1 MPAPAQRS
9 ASRSAEASPAAWRR
23 RLAGRW
29 RDIAWPAIGILW
41 SAALILGYIGFAR
54 NAAALGQPRSPLD
67 LAYLTL
73 QLIPMNSGAVEPPVP
88 WELNVARLLVPALAA
103 YTLWRAAA
111 VLFREQLA
119 ALRLWRW
126 RDHVVICGLSR
137 KGWLLARGFLDRGE
151 RVVVIEEDEHNDLIE
166 PCRERGAVVLLGDAT
181 DPALLHKAAMP
192 RARRVIAVTADD
204 GVNAEIAVRVQ
215 ALAREASASSFN
227 LHPSTFMRVQA
238 LAREAAARQP
248 RRDPLTCTVH
258 LVDPRLC
265 ELARARELSMEEGAP
280 FRLELFNVFESGGR
294 LMWEAYRGERDGAPE
309 HILVVGLGRLGESLV
324 VHAVRERY
332 WRADEADAA
341 AGPEEGPGTAA
352 LPRSASDAVARL
364 RITVIDEEA
373 GWKCRALEQRY
384 PKLAAACDLAPLEM
398 DVRWP
403 EFEAGAFL
411 EEGPGYPAVSA
422 IFVCF
427 DDDSLGLATALALGH
442 RLRERQVPV
451 IVRMAEAGGLAAL
464 IQPGAGDGMGFANLH
479 AFGLLDH
486 TCSPEVILGGT
497 HQLLA
502 RAIHEGYVRRGL
514 TAGETLETN
523 PSLAPWEELPEDLR
537 QSNFAQADFIGAHL
551 HALGYEL
558 EPLTDW
564 DAAALSFSEEEV
576 ERLAQMEHERFVAE
590 RLAAG
595 WLAAPDAKDLR
606 GKASPSLGPWADLPE
621 DIKERDRATVRRIPQ
636 FLAGVGWEARRGADL
651 PD

>member
-1 MPAPAQRS
+1 MTAPAQRP
-9 ASRSAEASPAAWRR
+9 ASRSAEPPPAAWRR
-23 RLAGRW
+23 RLARRW
-29 RDIAWPAIGILW
+29 RDIAWPAISLLW
-41 SAALILGYIGFAR
+41 AAALILGYIGFAR
-54 NAAALGQPRSPLD
+54 NAAALGQRRSPLD

-137 KGWLLARGFLDRGE
+137 KGWLLARGFLERGE
-151 RVVVIEEDEHNDLIE
+151 RVVVIEEDEHSDLVE

-181 DPALLHKAAMP
+181 DPALLHKAAVP

-215 ALAREASASSFN
+215 ALARD
-227 LHPSTFMRVQA
+227 
-238 LAREAAARQP
+238 AAARQP

-294 LMWEAYRGERDGAPE
+294 LMWEAYRGEPDGAAE

-324 VHAVRERY
+324 VHAPRERY
-332 WRADEADAA
+332 WRADEAGAA
-341 AGPEEGPGTAA
+341 AGPEEGPRTAA
-352 LPRSASDAVARL
+352 LPRSASDLVARL

-403 EFEAGAFL
+403 EFEGGAFL
-411 EEGPGYPAVSA
+411 EKGPGYPAVSA

-464 IQPGAGDGMGFANLH
+464 IQPGAGGGKGFANLH
-479 AFGLLDH
+479 AFGLLDR

-502 RAIHEGYVRRGL
+502 RAIHDGYVRRGQA
-514 TAGETLETN
+514 AGETLETN
-523 PSLAPWEELPEDLR
+523 PSLLPWEELPEDLR
-537 QSNFAQADFIGAHL
+537 QSNFAQADFIAAHL

-564 DAAALSFSEEEV
+564 DAAALRFPEGEV
-576 ERLAQMEHERFVAE
+576 ERLARMEHERFVAE

-595 WLAAPDAKDLR
+595 WHAAPDSKDLR
-606 GKASPSLGPWADLPE
+606 GKASPGLAPWAELPE
-621 DIKERDRATVRRIPQ
+621 DMKERDRAAVRRIPQ
-636 FLAGVGWEARRGADL
+636 FLAGVGWQVRRGADL
-651 PD
+651 PG